1 MTGALGLLSIK
12 SITYLTFT
20 VFLIAAAGYLLGR
33 ITIKG
38 INLGTAGVFI
48 AALLYGC
55 FFYSSLEANLVVGD
69 VTFAKEALK
78 IVENVGLVL
87 FVSSVGFIAGP
98 SFFRNLK
105 KNYKSYVSL
114 GLIIILAAVLVT
126 VAVIFIGERFSSED
140 HESFKALVAGLL
152 SGALTSTPAFSA
164 AKESVGAAHEDLVAV
179 GNGIAYLFG
188 VIGVVLFVQLVPK
201 IMKADMVVE
210 RQKIM
215 ADQSDEKK
223 DDPDLIKLDDFG
235 LCAFSVAAILGIL
248 VGCIG
253 YKGFSLTV
261 TGGCLLVTLVFGHF
275 GKIGKVS
282 IIPSVTSL
290 KVFRELRRR
299 CQLHPVLPSHLRHLR
314 RHHHHPADD
323 HRLHLLKVCHEDA
336 AAQLPRF
343 SDRRHDLDPGA
354 RHPHLHG
361 RHGSRRLRV
370 RRHLPHRP
378 ALHRHRDQADDPA
391 PVDLWAI
398 HLRKTARP
406 HCARNAA
413 FFV

>member
-33 ITIKG
+33 VTIKG

-126 VAVIFIGERFSSED
+126 IAVIFIGERFSTED

-223 DDPDLIKLDDFG
+223 DDSDLIKLDDFG

-275 GKIGKVS
+275 GKIGRVS
-282 IIPSVTSL
+282 IMPSVTSL
-290 KVFRELRRR
+290 KVFRELGLMLFLIGAGVAGGASFIRYFR
-299 CQLHPVLPSHLRHLR
+299 PIYVIYGAIITILPMIIGFIFSKYVMKM
-314 RHHHHPADD
+314 P
-323 HRLHLLKVCHEDA
+323 LLNS
-336 AAQLPRF
+336 L
-343 SDRRHDLDPGA
+343 
-354 RHPHLHG
+354 
-361 RHGSRRLRV
+361 GSLTGGMTST
-370 RRHLPHRP
+370 P
-378 ALHRHRDQADDPA
+378 ALGT
-391 PVDLWAI
+391 LI
-398 HLRKTARP
+398 STAGTE
-406 HCARNAA
+406 AVASAYAA
-413 FFV
+413 TYPIALLSIVIATKLMIQLL

>member
-33 ITIKG
+33 VTIKG

-69 VTFAKEALK
+69 VSFAKEALK

-126 VAVIFIGERFSSED
+126 IAIIFIGERFSTED

-215 ADQSDEKK
+215 ADQSDNTK
-223 DDPDLIKLDDFG
+223 DDSDLIKLD
-235 LCAFSVAAILGIL
+235 
-248 VGCIG
+248 G

-275 GKIGKVS
+275 GHIGKVS
-282 IIPSVTSL
+282 IMPSVTSL
-290 KVFRELRRR
+290 KVFRELGLMLFLIGAGVAGGASFIRYFR
-299 CQLHPVLPSHLRHLR
+299 PIYVIYGAIITILPMIIGFIFSKYVMKM
-314 RHHHHPADD
+314 P
-323 HRLHLLKVCHEDA
+323 LLNT
-336 AAQLPRF
+336 L
-343 SDRRHDLDPGA
+343 
-354 RHPHLHG
+354 
-361 RHGSRRLRV
+361 GSLTGGMTST
-370 RRHLPHRP
+370 P
-378 ALHRHRDQADDPA
+378 ALGT
-391 PVDLWAI
+391 LI
-398 HLRKTARP
+398 STAGTE
-406 HCARNAA
+406 AVASAYAA
-413 FFV
+413 TYPIALLSIVIATKLMIQLL

>member
-290 KVFRELRRR
+290 AGGASFIRYFR
-299 CQLHPVLPSHLRHLR
+299 PIYVIYGAIITILPMIIGFIFSKYVMKM
-314 RHHHHPADD
+314 P
-323 HRLHLLKVCHEDA
+323 LLNS
-336 AAQLPRF
+336 L
-343 SDRRHDLDPGA
+343 
-354 RHPHLHG
+354 
-361 RHGSRRLRV
+361 GSLTGGMTST
-370 RRHLPHRP
+370 P
-378 ALHRHRDQADDPA
+378 ALGT
-391 PVDLWAI
+391 LI
-398 HLRKTARP
+398 STAGTE
-406 HCARNAA
+406 AVASAYAA
-413 FFV
+413 TYPIALLSIVIATKLMIQLL